1 MRVLLAVA
9 IVFPAFWV
17 SAGEV
22 PIAHWT
28 LDRDDVKDS
37 QLRTRWAQGRA
48 RRTDGVHGDALD
60 FKGNHQLKVT
70 LPDAAANLNAIT
82 LSAWVKPIKDTGSL
96 KERLRLPPRFVDLCN
111 AIAYRQARRGVF
123 H

>member
-9 IVFPAFWV
+9 IAFPAVWV
-17 SAGEV
+17 SVGEV

-48 RRTDGVHGDALD
+48 RRTDGVHGDALMR
-60 FKGNHQLKVT
+60 GLSSP
-70 LPDAAANLNAIT
+70 LPQRIPA
-82 LSAWVKPIKDTGSL
+82 
-96 KERLRLPPRFVDLCN
+96 EPRH
-111 AIAYRQARRGVF
+111 RRGDLIGLTR
-123 H
+123 